1 MDDLILKLQTEKLP
15 IGTSSDINKLSSN
28 SIWIFKSHFE
38 QFITT
43 QPGMTDLLNHIC
55 QNLTYSDSRSVKNV
69 TKDFQVWISNSEVF
83 RLGCE
88 ADAIIDKV
96 IATINDECFREHFRI
111 VLRDVYKNMIGN
123 CKADMLEVFIEI
135 MNDYYLE
142 DVVDMTLSVEREMD
156 EVLFFY
162 GNFMMDLCFSFEI
175 MALFVGFRF
184 MQMGVEDVEKI
195 SPLTIIKNIK
205 GTYSSVLN
213 RRVGRNRC
221 AGGKILTKH

>member
-1 MDDLILKLQTEKLP
+1 MDNRIIKLQTEELP
-15 IGTSSDINKLSSN
+15 IGTSDDINKLPSN
-28 SIWIFKSHFE
+28 SESHFE

-43 QPGMTDLLNHIC
+43 QPGMTDLLNHVC

-83 RLGCE
+83 RLACE

-96 IATINDECFREHFRI
+96 IATINDEIFREHFRI

-123 CKADMLEVFIEI
+123 CKVDMLEIFIEI

-162 GNFMMDLCFSFEI
+162 GNFMMDICFSFEI

-184 MQMGVEDVEKI
+184 MQMEVEDVEKI

-205 GTYSSVLN
+205 GTYLLSSS
-213 RRVGRNRC
+213 
-221 AGGKILTKH
+221 GKL